1 MSNPALPSSESD
13 DFQATLGFM
22 DFALRDKDPEAL
34 FDLFRKIE
42 GQVTELEDR
51 LEAENP
57 WYKEYAK

>member
-1 MSNPALPSSESD
+1 
-13 DFQATLGFM
+13 M